1 MGVVMSRCF
10 RLLAL
15 LGAGLLL
22 GLLPALLP
30 ATEKA
35 ELRGVGQFE
44 IPRWFKKSFL
54 DLPRDV
60 AEAARDGKRLML
72 YFGQDGC
79 PYCAELFNN
88 NFSQAHI
95 VDYTRKHFDA
105 IDLNLWGS
113 RVVTDFSGNTL
124 PEKEFAA
131 KLKVWFTPTLLFFN
145 EKGEQVLRV
154 NGYYPPHQFLAAL
167 RYVAEK
173 QEGRM
178 SFREYLAQ
186 QAPPPAKGALQPQ
199 PFFTK
204 PPHDLGKIPAG
215 KPVAVF
221 FEQKD
226 CAGCDR
232 MHAEM
237 AGNTATLDL
246 LKRFHVVQLDRWGA
260 APLVTPAGKKI
271 NARQWADELGIA
283 YVPTAVLYDGGREV
297 IRIEA
302 FMKGFHVQSVLDYV
316 ASGAYKKQPELQ
328 RFIRERADHLREQGV
343 VVDIWE

>member
-1 MGVVMSRCF
+1 M
-10 RLLAL
+10 
-15 LGAGLLL
+15 LGLMPI
-22 GLLPALLP
+22 LLPA
-30 ATEKA
+30 AEKA

-44 IPRWFKKSFL
+44 VPAWFKKSFL
-54 DLPRDV
+54 DLPEDV
-60 AEAARDGKRLML
+60 AEAARGGKRLML

-95 VDYTRKHFDA
+95 AEYTRRHFDA
-105 IDLNLWGS
+105 IDFNLWGD
-113 RVVTDFSGNTL
+113 REVTDFSGNAL

-167 RYVAEK
+167 QYVAEK

-178 SFREYLAQ
+178 SFREYLAKQ
-186 QAPPPAKGALQPQ
+186 SPPPAAGKLHPQ
-199 PFFTK
+199 PFFAR
-204 PPHDLGKIPAG
+204 PPHDLSKAPER

-232 MHAEM
+232 LHAEILGD
-237 AGNTATLDL
+237 AATREQ
-246 LKRFHVVQLDRWGA
+246 LKRFHVIQLDRWGDT
-260 APLVTPAGKKI
+260 PVVTPGGKKTD
-271 NARQWADELGIA
+271 ARRWADELGIA
-283 YVPTAVLYDGGREV
+283 YVPTAVLYDAGKEV
-297 IRIEA
+297 IRVEA
-302 FMKGFHVQSVLDYV
+302 MFRGFHVQSVLDYV
-316 ASGAYKKQPELQ
+316 ASGAYRTQPELQ
-328 RFIRERADHLREQGV
+328 RFIRERADHLREQGI
-343 VVDIWE
+343 VVDLWK

>member
-1 MGVVMSRCF
+1 MNHGF
-10 RLLAL
+10 RPLAQL
-15 LGAGLLL
+15 AAGIML
-22 GLLPALLP
+22 GLMPALLP
-30 ATEKA
+30 AAERA

-44 IPRWFKKSFL
+44 VPRWFKSSFL
-54 DLPRDV
+54 DLREDA

-88 NFSQAHI
+88 NFSQPHI
-95 VDYTRKHFDA
+95 VEYTRKHFDA
-105 IDLNLWGS
+105 IDFNLWGD
-113 RVVTDFSGNTL
+113 REVTDFSGNTL
-124 PEKEFAA
+124 PEKEFAT
-131 KLKVWFTPTLLFFN
+131 KLKVWFTPTILFFN
-145 EKGEQVLRV
+145 EKGEQVLRI

-167 RYVAEK
+167 QYVAEK

-178 SFREYLAQ
+178 SFREYMAK
-186 QAPPPAKGALQPQ
+186 QAPPPAKGALHAQ
-199 PFFTK
+199 PFFAK
-204 PPHDLGKIPAG
+204 PPHDLGKVPAG

-237 AGNTATLDL
+237 AGNAATLDL
-246 LKRFHVVQLDRWGA
+246 LKRFHVVQLDRWGSM
-260 APLVTPAGKKI
+260 PVVTPAGTKTE
-271 NARQWADELGIA
+271 ARRWADELGIA

-328 RFIRERADHLREQGV
+328 RFIRERADHLREQGI

>member
-1 MGVVMSRCF
+1 MRRNCF
-10 RLLAL
+10 RTMAL
-15 LGAGLLL
+15 LGAGVML
-22 GLLPALLP
+22 GLTPASLPA
-30 ATEKA
+30 AEKA

-44 IPRWFKKSFL
+44 IPVWFKTSFL
-54 DLPRDV
+54 DLPEDV
-60 AEAARDGKRLML
+60 AAAARDGKRLML

-79 PYCAELFNN
+79 PYCAELFNK

-95 VDYTRKHFDA
+95 ADFTRRHFDA
-105 IDLNLWGS
+105 IDLNLWGD
-113 RVVTDFSGNTL
+113 REVTDFSGNVL

-178 SFREYLAQ
+178 TFREYLAK
-186 QAPPPAKGALQPQ
+186 QAPAPAKGSLHSQ
-199 PFFTK
+199 PFFAK
-204 PPHDLGKIPAG
+204 PPHDLSKIPSG
-215 KPVAVF
+215 KAVAVF

-232 MHAEM
+232 LHAEM
-237 AGNTATLDL
+237 AGNTTTLDL
-246 LKRFHVVQLDRWGA
+246 LKRFHTIQLDRWGDM
-260 APLVTPAGKKI
+260 LVVTPAGKKVT
-271 NARQWADELGIA
+271 ARQWADDLGIA
-283 YVPTAVLYDGGREV
+283 YVPTAVLYDAGREV
-297 IRIEA
+297 IRIES
-302 FMKGFHVQSVLDYV
+302 FMKDFHVQSVLDYV
-316 ASGAYKKQPELQ
+316 ASGAYKEQPELQ

-343 VVDIWE
+343 AVDIWK